1 MYLYEM
7 SRIGKSMETESRPV
21 VVRDYGEKGMGVT
34 DNGYWISLWGD
45 ENVLELD
52 GNNGYTALLIY

>member
-34 DNGYWISLWGD
+34 DNGY
-45 ENVLELD
+45 
-52 GNNGYTALLIY
+52 

>member
-7 SRIGKSMETESRPV
+7 SRIGKSIETESRPV
-21 VVRDYGEKGMGVT
+21 VVRDYGEKGMRGT
-34 DNGYWISLWGD
+34 ANGYWISLWGD

-52 GNNGYTALLIY
+52 DNNGYTTLLIY

>member
-1 MYLYEM
+1 MYLCEM
-7 SRIGKSMETESRPV
+7 SRMGKSIETESRPV

-34 DNGYWISLWGD
+34 ANGYWISLWGD

-52 GNNGYTALLIY
+52 GNNGYTTLLIY